1 MNWLFMGIFYQ
12 KTNNKKIDVGLNVKS
27 SDQTLAEPEMKQP
40 AKNSM
45 KVILSLP
52 WTGF

>member
-1 MNWLFMGIFYQ
+1 MGIFYQ
-12 KTNNKKIDVGLNVKS
+12 KTNNKKIDVELNVKS

-45 KVILSLP
+45 KVIPSLP